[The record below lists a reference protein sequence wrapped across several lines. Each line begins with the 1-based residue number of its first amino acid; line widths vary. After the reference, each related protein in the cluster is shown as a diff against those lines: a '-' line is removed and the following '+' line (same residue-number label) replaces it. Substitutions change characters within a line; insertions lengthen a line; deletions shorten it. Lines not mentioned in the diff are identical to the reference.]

1 MPMQELHF
9 QNEMPTKAAQNLHNQ
24 IQLNACSMRRSMS
37 INMASKVNTAISA
50 SAEIKTKMLPARK
63 I

>member
-1 MPMQELHF
+1 
-9 QNEMPTKAAQNLHNQ
+9 
-24 IQLNACSMRRSMS
+24 MS